1 MNRDLKTHITFIRQK
16 KTAYG
21 GAERYLERLNDA
33 LIHLGYTTE
42 ILHSGLPKW
51 LPSWSGVLLFSQQ
64 VCRKKN
70 SSTFYFSLD
79 RITCPDIYR
88 AGDGVHR
95 AFLKTRGFTLNPLHL
110 CYLWLEKRTFRNAK
124 AIIANSEMVKK
135 EIIDFYAIDPEKI
148 KVIYNGVPIPPI
160 PNKLQA
166 KTNLSEIFSF
176 DKGLPVILF
185 VGSGFRR
192 KGVEEFLYTLAK
204 LRRPFISF
212 IVGKEKRMSH
222 YQMLAR
228 KLKISD
234 KVIFTG
240 PRADVELFYEA
251 SDIFL
256 FPTRYE
262 PFSNVV
268 LEALSYG
275 DIVFTTRQ
283 NGASEILDE
292 NFVMHR
298 SNDESIVEKIDRL
311 LGDTDYLLEQQ
322 TQARRLAENFPI
334 ERNVDETIKLL
345 DKIQKNLS

>member
-1 MNRDLKTHITFIRQK
+1 MLFNTVVCHRKQK
-16 KTAYG
+16 
-21 GAERYLERLNDA
+21 DA
-33 LIHLGYTTE
+33 
-42 ILHSGLPKW
+42 
-51 LPSWSGVLLFSQQ
+51 
-64 VCRKKN
+64 
-70 SSTFYFSLD
+70 FYFSLD
-79 RITCPDIYR
+79 RITCPDVYR

-95 AFLKTRGFTLNPLHL
+95 AFLKTRGFTLNPLHF

-135 EIIDFYAIDPEKI
+135 EIIDFYAIDPMKI
-148 KVIYNGVPIPPI
+148 KVIYNGVPIPPP

-166 KTNLSEIFSF
+166 KTKLSEIFCF
-176 DKGLPVILF
+176 DKELPVILF

-192 KGVEEFLYTLAK
+192 KGVEEFLHILAK

-212 IVGKEKRMSH
+212 VVGKEKRMSR
-222 YQMLAR
+222 YQKLAR
-228 KLKISD
+228 RLEISD
-234 KVIFTG
+234 KVFFTG
-240 PRADVELFYEA
+240 PRGDIDHFYEA

-275 DIVFTTRQ
+275 DVVFTTRQ

-292 NFVMHR
+292 NFVMH
-298 SNDESIVEKIDRL
+298 SPDNDVVVEKIDRL
-311 LGDTDYLLEQQ
+311 LEDTKYLQEQQ
-322 TQARRLAENFPI
+322 TKARKLSEKFSI
-334 ERNVDETIKLL
+334 ERNVDETVKLL